1 MADKQFLNDVYE
13 LKSVADT
20 KALYDDWSK
29 TYDDEVGS
37 KGYVTPVRIAAALTA
52 FLPNKQAPIL
62 DFGCGTGMSG
72 AAMKEAGF
80 ANIEGCDLSQEMLSQ
95 AAGKNAYRKLWQSDP
110 AADFPVNTGDYA
122 AIAAVGVISI
132 GAAPPETMDML
143 IKVLAPGG
151 LLTFS
156 FNDHTLEDP
165 RFEARVNQYLESSA
179 CEQILREDGEHL
191 PGIGLRST
199 IFVLKRL

>member
-1 MADKQFLNDVYE
+1 MAEKKFLNDVYE
-13 LKSVADT
+13 LKTVADT

-29 TYDDEVGS
+29 TYDNEVGG
-37 KGYVTPVRIAAALTA
+37 KGYVTPARIASALSA
-52 FLPNKQAPIL
+52 FLPDKNAPIL

-72 AAMKEAGF
+72 AALKEAGF
-80 ANIEGCDLSQEMLSQ
+80 TTIDGCDLSQDMLTH
-95 AAGKNAYRKLWQSDP
+95 AADKNAYRKLWQSDP
-110 AADFPVNTGDYA
+110 ATDFPVKTGDYT
-122 AIAAVGVISI
+122 AITAVGVISI
-132 GAAPPETMDML
+132 GAAPPETLDIL
-143 IKVLAPGG
+143 IELLVPGG

-165 RFEARVNQYLESSA
+165 RFEARVKQYIDA
-179 CEQILREDGEHL
+179 GTCEQILGEDGEHL